1 MKKNKKYRLLALIG
15 SLGILLSACST
26 APINS
31 HSSGIWDGLIVYN
44 FSRAIIWLSRAFNNN
59 YGIGII
65 LFTIVVRIIILPL
78 MIYQT
83 RSMKKTGELQPQLK
97 ALQQKYSSRD
107 TETMMK
113 LQTEQRQLYKEA
125 GVHPIASMLPL
136 IVQLPI
142 IFALYQAILRTPVLK
157 TGEFLWLQLGN
168 RDPYLVLPIL
178 AALFTFFSSWLSMK
192 SQPETN
198 GMVMMMTIFMPIV
211 IFFTALS
218 VPSALSLYW
227 VVTNAFQ
234 VVQTLFIQNPWKMQ
248 RERDEKARAQR
259 EHDRAVAKAVRRA
272 KRSHKK

>member
-1 MKKNKKYRLLALIG
+1 MLALIG

-248 RERDEKARAQR
+248 RERDEKARLKGSMIEQLPR
-259 EHDRAVAKAVRRA
+259 PFGGQNAVTKN
-272 KRSHKK
+272 SLGNHE